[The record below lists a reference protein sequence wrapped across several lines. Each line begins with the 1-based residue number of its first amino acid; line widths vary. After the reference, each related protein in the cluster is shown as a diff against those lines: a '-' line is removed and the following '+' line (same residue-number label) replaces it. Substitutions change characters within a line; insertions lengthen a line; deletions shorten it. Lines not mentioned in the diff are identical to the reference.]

1 MDDTIVPVALFLS
14 MTVTFIAIVRI
25 VSEGRTRRR
34 LLETGASPELARI
47 VASGSA
53 TDHGVH
59 ASLQWGLVTGAVG
72 IALVVIQYL
81 PFQPGDPISYGI
93 LLLFASAGLIG
104 YHFAGRRMLRQRSSS
119 AMP

>member
-1 MDDTIVPVALFLS
+1 MEDTIVPVALFLS
-14 MTVTFIAIVRI
+14 MTVAIIAIVRV

-34 LLETGASPELARI
+34 LIETGASPELARV

-72 IALVVIQYL
+72 IAFVVIQYV
-81 PFQPGDPISYGI
+81 PFRPDEPISYGI

-104 YHFAGRRMLRQRSSS
+104 YHFAGRRLLRQRSSGP
-119 AMP
+119 MP